1 MQLIGSEKVK
11 KNLSQWFQWEWLQ
24 SEEREKK
31 SPVFQPRNGTDWPK
45 STFNICNK
53 YTLLPAVKFNS

>member
-24 SEEREKK
+24 SEERERKK
-31 SPVFQPRNGTDWPK
+31 SCFPAQIWYWLAQ
-45 STFNICNK
+45 K
-53 YTLLPAVKFNS
+53 YF